1 MYYNFVGTDF
11 LGKLHNT
18 KQHIQF
24 IKYIKGELDIPI
36 EILRN
41 FLTSY
46 NHANKIPNC
55 IYEDTILNTA
65 KMNRIKSQFNDCD
78 WYIFEICSIKLYKNK
93 GFEVQHEHTNDYTM
107 FIQSKEDLK
116 DDLYTI
122 RSLIPYNKKILF
134 QVHFRP
140 NIIYNDENKKIV
152 KREVIYEVVNEFC
165 DNNYNTFIYDPSI
178 LLRKN
183 TSLYDGDTHFTPIGS
198 VESFNYIHEYFL
210 QSDKYKL
217 S

>member
-1 MYYNFVGTDF
+1 MYYNFVGTNF

-24 IKYIKGELDIPI
+24 IKFIKGELDIPI

-46 NHANKIPNC
+46 NYTNKIHNC
-55 IYEDTILNTA
+55 IYEDPILNTL
-65 KMNRIKSQFNDCD
+65 KRDRIRSQFNECD
-78 WYIFEICSIKLYKNK
+78 WYMFEICSLKLYKKN

-140 NIIYNDENKKIV
+140 NIIYNDVNEKIE
-152 KREVIYEVVNEFC
+152 KREVIYEVVKEFC
-165 DNNYNTFIYDPSI
+165 DNNHNTFIYDPSI
-178 LLRKN
+178 MLRKN
-183 TSLYDGDTHFTPIGS
+183 TSLYDGDTHFTPFGS
-198 VESFNYIHEYFL
+198 IESFNYIYENY
-210 QSDKYKL
+210 L
-217 S
+217 SKFND